1 MITAEMIVQIRAE
14 SRKGPG
20 GRGGTGNGAT
30 IAQLAEKYGTT
41 YRNMRAI
48 LDGETWCTGYQDY
61 LDDLENDYWRDL

>member
-1 MITAEMIVQIRAE
+1 MINYYMAVGIRAE
-14 SRKGPG
+14 KRKGPG

-48 LDGETWCTGYQDY
+48 LDGETHLTRG
-61 LDDLENDYWRDL
+61 